1 MDTEPGTIQEPGSSA
16 STPAPESHTNTGD
29 SKITPAQVNLSS
41 KAVSKT
47 STNLLSQTGSQAA
60 AAENSAHSP
69 WWLHNRA
76 QMFGFL
82 CLITLLLAVVF
93 WLPNAVE
100 PPPPP
105 AASTQPAPVMV
116 AKPIESPFQEAQLAK
131 QRQEAQEVLSKIL
144 DLQTK
149 LEKMSVN
156 LWAAETFNKGMD
168 TAAAG
173 DKSYRQRKFAEA
185 QTQYQTTLKIFEQ
198 LVIQSEETFSEALE
212 RGIAAIE
219 AGDSEVALKQLTL
232 ALAIRPD
239 NEEAQVEIA
248 RAQVL
253 KQVLAL
259 VNDGQNLEKQKQF
272 EAAQKQYE
280 QALQLDPNSK
290 LVTEKVAAVKQ
301 AITDRDFS
309 KAMSKGYAA
318 LQSNAYTSAKKA
330 FRNAIALKPDASE
343 ATTALTQTE
352 NQHTQIQINQL
363 LETARQKEKK
373 EAWAAAKSAYQKAL
387 DLDKSVV
394 NARIGLIRTS
404 TRDDFDTAIE
414 SILKDQ
420 LRLADETVYQ
430 QAQQLHTE
438 AKAITNPGPRLQK
451 QIQRLERA
459 LQLAVAPVTV
469 HLKSDNQTDVTL
481 YKVGNLGNFVKRE
494 MTLKPGHYTA
504 VGIREGYRDVRREF
518 SISPGSDIKTIV
530 IQCVEKIALDG

>member
-105 AASTQPAPVMV
+105 AASTQPAPVTV

-404 TRDDFDTAIE
+404 TRDDFDSAIE
-414 SILKDQ
+414 SVLKDQ

-451 QIQRLERA
+451 QIQHLERA